1 MTRDTRAENAGV
13 RLLATDTVRDAQT
26 AVAAALSSAGI
37 EGAQADARF
46 LVQGILGLTAGAL
59 LRDPDFA
66 LGEKAQALDDA
77 VRRRLAHEPVSR
89 ILGAR
94 DFYGR
99 TFKVTPDVLD
109 PRADTETLVDL
120 VLDTLRAQGRLHDAL
135 TIADIGVGSGA
146 ILLTLLA
153 ELPAAQG
160 VGIDVS
166 PSALAVTQANAER
179 LGVFDRLRLIATRG
193 LNGVQ
198 EALDVIVAN
207 PPYIPTD
214 EIAGLGA
221 GVRAYDPHLA
231 LDGGADGLQIY
242 REIAN
247 DVRALERSCWLF
259 LEFGAGQCAD
269 VERVFGGFDVRHIER
284 RADLGGH
291 IRAVALEIHR

>member
-1 MTRDTRAENAGV
+1 MVDPRAENSGV

-26 AVAAALSSAGI
+26 AVVAALSFAGI

-59 LRDPDFA
+59 LRDPDHA
-66 LGEKAQALDDA
+66 LGEKAQALEDA
-77 VRRRLAHEPVSR
+77 VRRRLAHKPVSR

-120 VLDTLRAQGRLHDAL
+120 VIDTLRAEGRLHDAL

-153 ELPAAQG
+153 ELPAAKG
-160 VGIDVS
+160 IGIDVS
-166 PSALAVTQANAER
+166 NAALAVTQANAET
-179 LGVFDRLRLIATRG
+179 LGVSDRLRLIATRG
-193 LNGVQ
+193 LKGV
-198 EALDVIVAN
+198 AGAVDVIVSN

-214 EIAGLGA
+214 DIAGLA
-221 GVRAYDPHLA
+221 TEVRAFDPHLA
-231 LDGGADGLQIY
+231 LDGGHDGLQIY

-247 DVRALERSCWLF
+247 DLRALDQSCWVF
-259 LEFGAGQCAD
+259 LEFGVGQCAD
-269 VERVFGGFDVRHIER
+269 VERIFGDFNIRQTER